1 MAVNKHFSLSHM
13 SNRTSQKISIENTK
27 TYFIQ
32 IPSYY
37 KYIKRTNY
45 HSSPYCNITVVVAN
59 NMVVGL
65 DKYTTNGKNLD
76 LNNQCSFKDD
86 GVLINRIN
94 IMFLIKCFWPNC
106 PATVT
111 QDVE

>member
-1 MAVNKHFSLSHM
+1 MTINKHFSLSHM
-13 SNRTSQKISIENTK
+13 SNRTSEKISIENTK

-45 HSSPYCNITVVVAN
+45 HSSPYCNITVMVAN

-76 LNNQCSFKDD
+76 LNNQRSVCGDYSCS
-86 GVLINRIN
+86 LCN
-94 IMFLIKCFWPNC
+94 IKS
-106 PATVT
+106 
-111 QDVE
+111 